1 MRAPAPAIVATLM
14 ALALAACGSTPVP
27 DIAYYQIPPAEGVSA
42 REQPVLDL
50 PVAVEVFSADGVH
63 GEQAVLYA
71 LRPEGSVRAYH
82 YQLWNDPPVRLL
94 QRRLIARLRDENFAP
109 LVADRLPAS
118 IASWRVGGVVER
130 FERVQ
135 VSEGVWHAQ
144 VRIEMRVD
152 AGEND
157 LPKLLKLYEADVA
170 ADGPSM
176 QATVRAFG
184 TAVDDILGRFSTDF
198 ATLGS

>member
-1 MRAPAPAIVATLM
+1 MRAHALAIVAAGLTLV
-14 ALALAACGSTPVP
+14 LAACGSTPVP
-27 DIAYYQIPPAEGVSA
+27 DIAYYQIAPASGIAA
-42 REQPVLDL
+42 RDEQPLGL
-50 PVAVEVFSADGVH
+50 PVVVDVFSADGLH
-63 GEQAVLYA
+63 GEQAILYA

-82 YQLWNDPPVRLL
+82 YQLWNDPPVRML

-118 IASWRVGGVVER
+118 VASYRVSGVIEK

-135 VSEGVWHAQ
+135 LEDGVWHAQ

-152 AGEND
+152 AGAQD
-157 LPKLLKLYEADVA
+157 LPALLKLYEADVA
-170 ADGPSM
+170 ADGESI

-184 TAVDDILGRFSTDF
+184 AAVDDILGRFSADF
-198 ATLGS
+198 ATLGT

>member
-1 MRAPAPAIVATLM
+1 MRAHALGIVA
-14 ALALAACGSTPVP
+14 AGLALVLTACGSTPVP
-27 DIAYYQIPPAEGVSA
+27 DIAYYKLPPSDGVAA
-42 REQPVLDL
+42 RDKQVLGL
-50 PVAVEVFSADGVH
+50 PVTVDSFSADGLH
-63 GEQAVLYA
+63 GEQAILYA

-82 YQLWNDPPVRLL
+82 YQLWNDPPVRML

-118 IASWRVGGVVER
+118 VASYRVSGVIER

-135 VSEGVWHAQ
+135 VEDGTWHAQ
-144 VRIEMRVD
+144 VRLELRVD

-157 LPKLLKLYEADVA
+157 LPALLKSYEADVP
-170 ADGPSM
+170 ADSESI

-184 TAVDDILGRFSTDF
+184 TAVDDILGRFSADF
-198 ATLGS
+198 ATLGT